1 MPPHAEPA
9 PECDQPAGPMESE
22 MHYNAIDAEPSQP
35 VRSQSG
41 ALAGMGAE
49 DAPEHPRADND
60 RDDTASVSVPS
71 GWAYERD
78 EAVVMATVEA
88 TISALAA
95 SLEARF
101 IRAGSTLTTML
112 ENIDSMIAA
121 LDEVTNALGPD
132 EAGRAIANLTEVAN
146 RLTGLPAVGAI
157 RGESLSQIDDCTR
170 GIREGAW
177 RIRDVLRGLRIF
189 SLSIKIAA
197 SDDPI
202 FLSLSQDIL
211 KRVEAGEEELAALTQ
226 SLSTLERDIT
236 QAEEAEK
243 LLAAEVR
250 KAVPAAPRQLA
261 SEADGLKNYQGSAVR
276 SAAHVASVA
285 RSIQGKVAAVLGAL
299 QIGDITRQRLEHVA
313 TGLAML
319 SARMAQTDGGAED
332 VAALKGA
339 VIPLLVAQLSD
350 AGTDFG
356 QQSRILA
363 ESLQGVALDAGEL
376 SRLNVRDEP
385 GEDPTQMLSRLESGI
400 SKVAQLTRQ
409 LCATDAQL
417 DNMSREIV
425 ATVDELG
432 SFLRM
437 LRRLRAD
444 VEHIAIN
451 TGIRCYRAGSEG
463 QAVAVI
469 AVEVRSYVGQLD
481 IIINSVSTYLD
492 RLNQASEGLRQQD
505 GGAGDGNGANEML
518 EQSLIAIR
526 GACDQ
531 AKQSVTMAE
540 RGSGQVADM
549 LASTSND
556 VGMEQEIGGAI
567 EDVLAQIAAT
577 GAMAFLP
584 ADEAHPAAEALLEQI
599 AKLYTMARERDIHRG
614 YVHRP
619 SSEAPMLEIVET
631 ELALAAEPES
641 DDDLFDDVLF

>member
-1 MPPHAEPA
+1 MPPHADPA

-22 MHYNAIDAEPSQP
+22 MHHNAIDAEPSQP
-35 VRSQSG
+35 VPSQPG

-49 DAPEHPRADND
+49 DAPEHPCADND
-60 RDDTASVSVPS
+60 SDDTACVNLPS

-250 KAVPAAPRQLA
+250 KAVPAAPLQLA
-261 SEADGLKNYQGSAVR
+261 SEADGLKNYQVSAVR

-299 QIGDITRQRLEHVA
+299 QIGDISRQRLEHVA

-319 SARMAQTDGGAED
+319 SARIAQAGAAEEA
-332 VAALKGA
+332 AALKGA

-363 ESLQGVALDAGEL
+363 ESLQGVALDAGDL

-385 GEDPTQMLSRLESGI
+385 GEDPTQILSRLESGI

-492 RLNQASEGLRQQD
+492 RLNLASEGLRQQD
-505 GGAGDGNGANEML
+505 GGAGDGNGANDML
-518 EQSLIAIR
+518 EQSLVAIR

-540 RGSGQVADM
+540 QGSGQVADM

-577 GAMAFLP
+577 GAMAFQP
-584 ADEAHPAAEALLEQI
+584 TDEAHPAAEALLEQI

-619 SSEAPMLEIVET
+619 SSDAPMLEVVEA
-631 ELALAAEPES
+631 ELASVAEPES
-641 DDDLFDDVLF
+641 DEDLFDDVLF